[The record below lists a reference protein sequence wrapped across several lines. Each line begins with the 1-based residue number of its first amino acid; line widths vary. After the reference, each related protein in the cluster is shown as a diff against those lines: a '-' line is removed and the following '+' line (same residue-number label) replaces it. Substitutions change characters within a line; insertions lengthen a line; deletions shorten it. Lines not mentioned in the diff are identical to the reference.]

1 MALSIATRTMPL
13 FHYTRTE
20 SAFKII
26 ESGVLHATHWKY
38 LNDGSEMD
46 AVKPLLRK
54 IFSEEFE
61 EEGTA
66 LIKAGILKQKLIEDH
81 GRRVYS
87 DEAEKMINIAYGVT
101 NDHMPVFIS
110 SLCRH
115 EEGSDQARDGL
126 LSQWRGYGVDGGCAL
141 EFDENKLQAKINKEA
156 QRFAC
161 MHVSLEDVEYHNH
174 ERILRDVQID
184 GLAKAI
190 LRQLAGDNSQK
201 TAQAISDGMDGFQL
215 AIGKIAPK
223 LKHSAFS
230 EERETRIILPCMSP
244 EAAKQ
249 YPNRKVKPI
258 KLRFR
263 SGLPIPYVEVFEGKK
278 PLPITRIIIGPQ
290 RRQGE
295 VAYTVKLA
303 LKARGIKAQVDCSSI
318 PLVE

>member
-1 MALSIATRTMPL
+1 MAL

-46 AVKPLLRK
+46 AIKPLLHK
-54 IFSEEFE
+54 IFSAEFE

-66 LIKAGILKQKLIEDH
+66 LIKSGVLSRKLIEEH
-81 GRRVYS
+81 GRRVFS
-87 DEAEKMINIAYGVT
+87 DEADKMINIAYGVT
-101 NDHMPVFIS
+101 NTYIPVFIS

-115 EEGSDQARDGL
+115 AEGSGEAKDGL

-141 EFDENKLQAKINKEA
+141 EFEEEELRARVEKEG

-174 ERILRDVQID
+174 ERVLRDVQID

-190 LRQLAGDNSQK
+190 LRKLAGDESREI
-201 TAQAISDGMDGFQL
+201 TQAIDSGMDGFQL
-215 AIGKIAPK
+215 AIGKIAPT
-223 LKHSAFS
+223 LKHPAFS
-230 EERETRIILPCMSP
+230 EEREVRIILPCMSP
-244 EAAKQ
+244 EAARQ
-249 YPNRKVKPI
+249 YPKRKVKQI

-263 SGLPIPYVEVFEGKK
+263 SGLPIPYVEIFEGKR
-278 PLPITRIIIGPQ
+278 PLPITRVIVGPQ
-290 RRQGE
+290 LRQSE
-295 VAYTVKLA
+295 VAYTIKLA
-303 LKARGIKAQVDCSSI
+303 LKAQGIGAQVDCSSI
-318 PLVE
+318 PLVQ